1 MPNNHV
7 LVPLK
12 WSVRPS
18 QQSRRP
24 PRSQESQE
32 KKLGHK
38 MREAILRLFSEAKRE
53 LDQHRTNNH
62 NKPAKGS
69 ATNGSHGR
77 QQARKVKQG
86 PMMAGLPWL
95 HDALRKRAVAP
106 AGSGGEERMLKRFID
121 TLVEEALSL
130 SLSPGRDPAMSVEE
144 EVLKRLSSE
153 DVVSEELL
161 GRILDR
167 SENRMELDASEKR
180 AAKTTTK
187 PEDVLQGGGHSYS
200 VIREG
205 KKGYSP
211 ILDKN
216 ENRLKLEALKKK
228 AGSRQGGVMDDES
241 FSQIISNLGRH
252 SKVMAQFVPF
262 RAAKE

>member
-1 MPNNHV
+1 
-7 LVPLK
+7 
-12 WSVRPS
+12 
-18 QQSRRP
+18 
-24 PRSQESQE
+24 
-32 KKLGHK
+32 
-38 MREAILRLFSEAKRE
+38 
-53 LDQHRTNNH
+53 
-62 NKPAKGS
+62 
-69 ATNGSHGR
+69 
-77 QQARKVKQG
+77 
-86 PMMAGLPWL
+86 
-95 HDALRKRAVAP
+95 
-106 AGSGGEERMLKRFID
+106 MLKRFID
-121 TLVEEALSL
+121 MLVEEALSL